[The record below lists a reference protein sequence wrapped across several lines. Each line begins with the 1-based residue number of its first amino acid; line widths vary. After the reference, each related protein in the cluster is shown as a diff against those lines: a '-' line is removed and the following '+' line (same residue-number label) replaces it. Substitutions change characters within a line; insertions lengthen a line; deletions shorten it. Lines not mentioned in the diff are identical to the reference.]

1 MDVPAHPQLDS
12 FGSNKKKKTG
22 IFSAPTSC
30 EVPVKLQEEN
40 TGGGEKAL
48 LNTAG
53 RSCRVH
59 MRFSLKNKKKP
70 CPLKKKNADFS
81 VKWRTVAFIHYVHL
95 LTRTGVKRGHVERR

>member
-12 FGSNKKKKTG
+12 FGSNKKEENRD
-22 IFSAPTSC
+22 FSAPTSC

-40 TGGGEKAL
+40 TDGGEKAV

-59 MRFSLKNKKKP
+59 MMFSLKNTENP
-70 CPLKKKNADFS
+70 CHLKKKNTDYS

-95 LTRTGVKRGHVERR
+95 LTRTRVKRGHMKRR